1 MKQIPLPFTKCLG
14 LLIITLCLFS
24 YSSYSHSID
33 DSFLELS
40 NDANK
45 LSDIFRENFLLDEIL
60 QSKNNDFFRVLV
72 KTKSKDAIRSLETVG
87 KDLKFF
93 ETFEGIA
100 LTISKAALL
109 NQISRGNIL
118 SVWKNSKI
126 RAASLDAHLTSLN
139 LSRDI
144 DYFNSKI
151 NSQALWD
158 LGFFGND
165 TVVAILDTGI
175 KTDHPALE
183 VCLDGENRII
193 DSKNFID
200 NDATVEDD
208 NGHGTEVAG
217 IIGGNGL
224 YGYDRGV
231 APNCKFLVG
240 KILSYDAT
248 GSIEDLIEGIDW
260 AVKNGADV
268 INLSLGKEV
277 SNKESPEV
285 EAVNSAVKS
294 GVVVCVAAGNSR
306 GISEFGYN
314 DKYTILSPGIAM
326 QAITV
331 GAIDNNKIL
340 FEESSAGPVAV
351 NYNVSS
357 ENFLF
362 DSVDLENTWSKPDV
376 VAPGVLLNTTSTNLQ
391 GSTIVSGTSYS
402 TAVVSGLCLL
412 LKQIYPDY
420 KPSIL
425 KAALLETSESLT
437 IDYLSPFGEYISLI
451 VPPVYQGAG
460 LVDASTARN
469 YLQNPQSITIW
480 PSDLPYTRQVFFKN
494 ERQSFYIH
502 LFINKKIDHLGVEYL
517 AALSELL
524 TLSNI
529 PADYEIGQ
537 YDILVELSS
546 ENMYTGPIRS
556 HLDFIADSQIYPV
569 DVDFHI
575 RVGKGRILFDCN
587 EVGDET
593 FFSFYGN
600 LNNFL
605 DTARFYGLIPE
616 ILRRDENVFHLN
628 QLDLNNYEVITLINH
643 NNSFLHNFSSLDS
656 SAILDYIYPGGDY
669 SGGAIVIFPSM
680 KSDIDNLNSLL
691 DALNIAYS
699 LTGLINETI
708 NLSSNLHL
716 LTSNPNSLQEIF
728 IPSPFDVIK
737 TNDSVGTIF
746 DRFVYSDDRNNNGS
760 LVVAANDLS
769 MFLNSPYLF
778 DNFQMDY
785 KVLNSALNFGDNQEL
800 LHNIMSAAVVTSL
813 EFAYNIS
820 SLEVVKGEDT
830 IEVTIS
836 AANNYKPLSNWD
848 FYLTVENGD
857 VIVVRN
863 YDKIDY
869 GNGTYLISF
878 DPSLYSI
885 SPGEHTLAIRSSFG
899 THSWKIHILAKV
911 SWGPIVVEI
920 SLIVC
925 VVYLLITRK
934 KQVKS

>member
-1 MKQIPLPFTKCLG
+1 MKQIPLLFTKCSG

-24 YSSYSHSID
+24 YTSYSHSID
-33 DSFLELS
+33 DSFLELPTAAYELS
-40 NDANK
+40 NV
-45 LSDIFRENFLLDEIL
+45 FQENFFLDEIL
-60 QSKNNDFFRVLV
+60 KSKNDDFFRILV
-72 KTKSKDAIRSLETVG
+72 KTKNPDTIHSLNNVG

-100 LTISKAALL
+100 LTISKDALL
-109 NQISRGNIL
+109 HQISRGNIL
-118 SVWKNSKI
+118 SVWENSRV
-126 RAASLDAHLTSLN
+126 RAASSDVHLTSLN

-144 DYFNSKI
+144 DDFNSKI
-151 NSQALWD
+151 HSQALWN
-158 LGFFGND
+158 LGYFGND

-175 KTDHPALE
+175 KTDHPALD
-183 VCLDGENRII
+183 VGMDGENRII
-193 DSKNFID
+193 GSRNFID
-200 NDATVEDD
+200 NDTNVEDD

-224 YGYDRGV
+224 FGYDRGV

-248 GSIEDLIEGIDW
+248 GSIEHLIEGIDW
-260 AVKNGADV
+260 AIENGADV

-306 GISEFGYN
+306 GTTEFGYN

-340 FEESSAGPVAV
+340 FEESSAGPVAA
-351 NYNVSS
+351 NYNISS

-437 IDYLSPFGEYISLI
+437 IDYLSPFGEYISLF

-460 LVDASTARN
+460 LVDASTAT
-469 YLQNPQSITIW
+469 YFLQHPQSITIW

-502 LFINKKIDHLGVEYL
+502 LFINKKIDHLGVGYS
-517 AALSELL
+517 AVLSELL

-546 ENMYTGPIRS
+546 ENLYTGPISS
-556 HLDFIADSQIYPV
+556 HLDFITDNQIYPI

-587 EVGDET
+587 EVGDEM
-593 FFSFYGN
+593 FFSLYGN

-605 DTARFYGLIPE
+605 DAARFYGLIPE

-628 QLDLNNYEVITLINH
+628 QLNLNNYEVIALINH
-643 NNSFLHNFSSLDS
+643 NNSLLHNFSSLDS

-669 SGGAIVIFPSM
+669 SGGAIVIFPS
-680 KSDIDNLNSLL
+680 KESDIGCLNSLL
-691 DALNIAYS
+691 DALNITYS
-699 LTGLINETI
+699 QTGLINETI
-708 NLSSNLHL
+708 NLSPDSHL

-728 IPSPFDVIK
+728 IPSPFDVMK
-737 TNDSVGTIF
+737 TNDSDSTIF
-746 DRFVYSDDRNNNGS
+746 DRFVYFDYRSNNGS
-760 LVVAANDLS
+760 LVVAVNDLS
-769 MFLNSPYLF
+769 MFLNSPYLY
-778 DNFQMDY
+778 DDLQMDY

-800 LHNIMSAAVVTSL
+800 LHNIMSAAVVTNL

-830 IEVTIS
+830 IKVTIN
-836 AANNYKPLSNWD
+836 AANNYKPLTNWD
-848 FYLTVENGD
+848 FYLTVENRD

-869 GNGTYLISF
+869 GNGTYLIIF

-934 KQVKS
+934 KRVKS

>member
-1 MKQIPLPFTKCLG
+1 VKQIPLLFTKCSG
-14 LLIITLCLFS
+14 FLIITLCLFS
-24 YSSYSHSID
+24 YTSYSHSID
-33 DSFLELS
+33 DSFLNLS

-45 LSDIFRENFLLDEIL
+45 LSNIFQENFLLDEIL
-60 QSKNNDFFRVLV
+60 HSKNNDFFRLLV
-72 KTKSKDAIRSLETVG
+72 KTKNEEAIHSLKIVG

-100 LTISKAALL
+100 LTISKDALL
-109 NQISRGNIL
+109 HQISRGNIL
-118 SVWKNSKI
+118 SVWKNSRI
-126 RAASLDAHLTSLN
+126 RAASSDVHLASLN

-144 DYFNSKI
+144 DDFNSKI
-151 NSQALWD
+151 HSQALWN
-158 LGFFGND
+158 LGYFGND

-175 KTDHPALE
+175 KTDHPALD
-183 VCLDGENRII
+183 VGMDGENRII

-200 NDATVEDD
+200 NDAKVEDD

-260 AVKNGADV
+260 AVENGADV

-285 EAVNSAVKS
+285 EAVNSAVRN

-331 GAIDNNKIL
+331 GAIDNNIIL
-340 FEESSAGPVAV
+340 FEECSAGPVAE

-362 DSVDLENTWSKPDV
+362 DSVDLENTWLKPDV

-391 GSTIVSGTSYS
+391 GSTTVTGTSYS
-402 TAVVSGLCLL
+402 TAVVSGMCLL

-425 KAALLETSESLT
+425 KAALLETSDPLT
-437 IDYLSPFGEYISLI
+437 IDYLSPFGEYISLL

-460 LVDASTARN
+460 LVDASEARY
-469 YLQNPQSITIW
+469 YLQHPQSITIW
-480 PSDLPYTRQVFFKN
+480 PSDLPYIRQVFFKN

-502 LFINKKIDHLGVEYL
+502 LFINKEIDNLRVEYSVV
-517 AALSELL
+517 LSELL
-524 TLSNI
+524 SLSNI

-537 YDILVELSS
+537 YDILVEISS
-546 ENMYTGPIRS
+546 ENQYTGPISS
-556 HLDFIADSQIYPV
+556 HLDFIIDDQIYPV
-569 DVDFHI
+569 DVNLHI

-587 EVGDET
+587 EVGDEK
-593 FFSFYGN
+593 FFSLFGN

-628 QLDLNNYEVITLINH
+628 QLNLNNYEVIALINH
-643 NNSFLHNFSSLDS
+643 NSSLLHNFSSLDS
-656 SAILDYIYPGGDY
+656 SAILDYIYPEEDY
-669 SGGAIVIFPSM
+669 SGGAIVIFPS
-680 KSDIDNLNSLL
+680 KESDIDSLNSLL
-691 DALNIAYS
+691 KALNITYS
-699 LTGLINETI
+699 QTGVINETV
-708 NLSSNLHL
+708 NLSSDFRL

-728 IPSPFDVIK
+728 IPSPFNVIK
-737 TNDSVGTIF
+737 TNDSDSTIF
-746 DRFVYSDDRNNNGS
+746 DRFVYSDNRSNNGS
-760 LVVAANDLS
+760 LVVAVNDLS
-769 MFLNSPYLF
+769 MFLNSPYLY
-778 DNFQMDY
+778 DNLQMDY

-800 LHNIMSAAVVTSL
+800 LHNIMGTAVVSNL

-836 AANNYKPLSNWD
+836 AANNYKPLTNWD

-869 GNGTYLISF
+869 GNGTYLIIF

-885 SPGEHTLAIRSSFG
+885 SPGEHTLAIRSSYG
-899 THSWKIHILAKV
+899 THSWRIHILAKV

-920 SLIVC
+920 SLAVC

-934 KQVKS
+934 KRVKS